1 MTDFGDVDEAAK
13 ELAAAHGRIR
23 ARHWPAEEEKL
34 SLSAATRFIAGRLE
48 LEEAAKA
55 VRTSEAALTAARA
68 PWRSGRRHGAR
79 HTKTQSRQAC
89 GRVPRLT
96 RRLANTPRKV
106 TSITLHIMVNHFT
119 LYSKWVYT

>member
-55 VRTSEAALTAARA
+55 VRTSEAALTVAQRSPPWSAAYQNAESPSLRA
-68 PWRSGRRHGAR
+68 CPASH
-79 HTKTQSRQAC
+79 
-89 GRVPRLT
+89 
-96 RRLANTPRKV
+96 
-106 TSITLHIMVNHFT
+106 
-119 LYSKWVYT
+119 

>member
-1 MTDFGDVDEAAK
+1 MTDFGDVDETAK

-55 VRTSEAALTAARA
+55 VRTSEAALTAAAMERGI
-68 PWRSGRRHGAR
+68 PKRRVAKLAGV
-79 HTKTQSRQAC
+79 SR
-89 GRVPRLT
+89 VSLDDW
-96 RRLANTPRKV
+96 LTPREK
-106 TSITLHIMVNHFT
+106 
-119 LYSKWVYT
+119 

>member
-68 PWRSGRRHGAR
+68 ELRGAAVAAMGRGIPNRRVAKLAGV
-79 HTKTQSRQAC
+79 SR
-89 GRVPRLT
+89 VSLDDW
-96 RRLANTPRKV
+96 LTPREK
-106 TSITLHIMVNHFT
+106 
-119 LYSKWVYT
+119 